1 MIIKQSHEA
10 YYKQWR
16 DYFDYIRV
24 SLILPEIVAG
34 TYGISDRIRNS
45 SFEHEN
51 AKAFYINLNTSIG
64 VKADAYSREYSFI
77 VFGFGVLIVR
87 QWGY

>member
-1 MIIKQSHEA
+1 MIIKQSCEV

-45 SFEHEN
+45 SFAEEN
-51 AKAFYINLNTSIG
+51 LKSFYINFNTSIG
-64 VKADAYSREYSFI
+64 VNGDAHSREYSFI
-77 VFGFGVLIVR
+77 VFGFGVSILR
-87 QWGY
+87 QWSY